1 MCVEAFYVY
10 KSLQIWLDD
19 IPGRPCS
26 DTNAEPDFGK
36 CLTRAVEGK
45 INCTIPDMT
54 SGIPT
59 PPEGELQRPLCST
72 PEQFESYK
80 EWFQQHIALQSEA
93 GIYEEL
99 GCMAKCTRNEY
110 DVREGF
116 KRKANNT

>member
-1 MCVEAFYVY
+1 
-10 KSLQIWLDD
+10 
-19 IPGRPCS
+19 
-26 DTNAEPDFGK
+26 
-36 CLTRAVEGK
+36 
-45 INCTIPDMT
+45 MT

>member
-1 MCVEAFYVY
+1 MFVEAFYVY

-26 DTNAEPDFGK
+26 DANAEPDFGK

-59 PPEGELQRPLCST
+59 PPQGEHQRPLCTT

-80 EWFQQHIALQSEA
+80 RWFQRNIAFQSEA
-93 GIYEEL
+93 GIYREL
-99 GCMAKCTRNEY
+99 GCMAKCTRSKY
-110 DVREGF
+110 DVREGL
-116 KRKANNT
+116 KRGKSQ